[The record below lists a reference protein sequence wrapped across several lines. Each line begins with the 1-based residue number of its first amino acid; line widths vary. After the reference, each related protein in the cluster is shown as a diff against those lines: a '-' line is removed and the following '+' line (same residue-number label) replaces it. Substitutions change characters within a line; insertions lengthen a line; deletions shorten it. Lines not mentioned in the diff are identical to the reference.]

1 MKNKDY
7 KGLWIPLH
15 VMEDEKLTPNEKMLL
30 SIIINLSEN
39 QSKTCN
45 ASNSY
50 LALRMGLSTRRIQ
63 QLLSTLKDK
72 DYIKT
77 HNIFHEGTKDVSYR
91 VVKISSSPSRKGLH
105 LDNKEDKKVYIEKSK
120 ELNDIFYEF
129 IKYRQELK
137 KPLGETSLKATADK
151 LVKMSGNSTDKAKKI
166 VIQSIEKGWLSLYD
180 LKDENVPKGELADG
194 VILKQ
199 GEFNDYRN
207 IGF

>member
-1 MKNKDY
+1 MKNKEY

-15 VMEDEKLTPNEKMLL
+15 VMEAENLTPSEKMLL

-39 QSKTCN
+39 HSKSCN

-50 LALRMGLSTRRIQ
+50 LAKKMGFSSRRIQ
-63 QLLSTLKDK
+63 QLLSTLKGK
-72 DYIKT
+72 DYIIT
-77 HNIFHEGTKDVSYR
+77 RNVFHEGKKDISHR
-91 VVKISSSPSRKGLH
+91 VVKISSSPSRKSFH
-105 LDNKEDKKVYIEKSK
+105 IDNKEERKVYIEKST

-151 LVKMSGNSTDKAKKI
+151 LVKISGNSSDKAKKI
-166 VIQSIEKGWLSLYD
+166 VIQTIEKGWLSLYD
-180 LKDENVPKGELADG
+180 LKDENNSRQGLADG

-199 GEFNDYRN
+199 GGYNDYRN